1 MREAAELLQLDHCN
15 VIKCYGICLERACL
29 IMELAAKLITVEL
42 ESTTVHSLRQ
52 LIETVG
58 ELPLDLKYEALFQ
71 MANGLEYLHGKKII
85 HGDLKSANVL
95 VTGETENDFE
105 FKLADFGKAHA
116 ALTSKLTSNMSSV
129 GKSKSQRTGTTSF
142 EAPEVFLQKSKTS
155 KSDIYSYAMVM
166 YELLFPNY
174 NYPWESV
181 FSIGGPDTIAFAIID
196 AVKKGERP
204 VLTEKSAYTDLISNC
219 WDAEPSNR
227 PNSSELKQRIVSLRV
242 NLKFCLNL

>member
-1 MREAAELLQLDHCN
+1 
-15 VIKCYGICLERACL
+15 
-29 IMELAAKLITVEL
+29 
-42 ESTTVHSLRQ
+42 
-52 LIETVG
+52 
-58 ELPLDLKYEALFQ
+58 
-71 MANGLEYLHGKKII
+71 
-85 HGDLKSANVL
+85 
-95 VTGETENDFE
+95 
-105 FKLADFGKAHA
+105 
-116 ALTSKLTSNMSSV
+116 MSSV